1 MWTPRVGLIYH
12 ESSDLTNKRQSPQ
25 RFIGISVIR
34 GILREPLVHFLAIGV
49 VLFVLFA
56 AFGGND
62 RVERDD
68 VIRVSADDV
77 DRLRSLW
84 VMQYKR
90 PPTEG
95 ELKGLVDTHVREEVL
110 NREAKLLGLD
120 RDDIIIRRRLA
131 QKMEF
136 LTEDFATA
144 VPPTEDEISA
154 YYDEYRENY
163 RIPEGASFSHVYFN
177 ADERGEAG
185 ATQAAER
192 LRSRLDDSANGVT
205 PEGGDPFVLPLD
217 YRARSLPE
225 VEELFGKTA
234 FTRAVFS
241 AELGTWSNP
250 AMSAYGVHIIYVHDR
265 TDSRLPALQEVRQ
278 QVRRDLVSKR
288 RRDANEAFYGALLE
302 KYTVIIETDD
312 DA

>member
-1 MWTPRVGLIYH
+1 MAIT
-12 ESSDLTNKRQSPQ
+12 SDNK
-25 RFIGISVIR
+25 ISAGWLRNV
-34 GILREPLVHFLAIGV
+34 LREPLLHFLAIGV

-56 AFGGND
+56 AFGGSD
-62 RVERDD
+62 RVVKDD

-90 PPTEG
+90 PPTES

-136 LTEDFATA
+136 LSEDFATA
-144 VPPTEDEISA
+144 VPPTEEEITA
-154 YYDEYRENY
+154 YYDEHDETYRV
-163 RIPEGASFSHVYFN
+163 PKGASFSHVFFN
-177 ADERGEAG
+177 ADDRGEEEAILE
-185 ATQAAER
+185 ARR
-192 LRSRLDDSANGVT
+192 LRDRMNASESGGA
-205 PEGGDPFVLPLD
+205 PEGGDPFVLPLAYD
-217 YRARSLPE
+217 ARSLPE

-234 FTRAVFS
+234 FVEAVFS
-241 AELGTWSNP
+241 AETETWSGP
-250 AMSAYGVHIIYVHDR
+250 VKSAYGVHIIFIVDR
-265 TDSRLPALQEVRQ
+265 TDSRLPALDEVRR

-302 KYTVIIETDD
+302 KYTVIIEEDTD
-312 DA
+312 A